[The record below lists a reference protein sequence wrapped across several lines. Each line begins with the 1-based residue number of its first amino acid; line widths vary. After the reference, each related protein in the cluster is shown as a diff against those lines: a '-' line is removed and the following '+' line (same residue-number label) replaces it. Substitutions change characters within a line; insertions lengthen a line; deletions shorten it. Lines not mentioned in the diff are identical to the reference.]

1 MGVLKTSEHR
11 SSPRQVVWVALGQQA
26 NLAQPK
32 RPAHNGTTASPAGSE
47 KSNDTARLSFSMDK
61 SGGGDGEEEVTIT
74 GTGTNENDND
84 IESVLTSPSQ

>member
-1 MGVLKTSEHR
+1 M
-11 SSPRQVVWVALGQQA
+11 

-32 RPAHNGTTASPAGSE
+32 RSAHDGTIPRGGRGASPAGSE